1 MSPSPWRSRATAALP
16 AVLLIAVDVA
26 VGGNVLRDDTG
37 WRLGGSVAVAVVIGL
52 AVLVRR
58 RWPVPVLVFVLAVS
72 AAAAFL
78 GVLWDP
84 FAGAALVLHVVA
96 LGRDRLLPLLG
107 ACAVAAVAGVAAW
120 WYVLGVP
127 LLVAAWA
134 AGRAA
139 HAHRAQAEQ
148 LELQRQHQI
157 RTDERLRIAREL
169 HDVVTH
175 GMGLIAVKAGVAN
188 HVAESRPDEA
198 REALR
203 IIEETSREALGEM
216 RRLLSALREDAEPPG
231 ELADLPR
238 LAERA
243 ASAGVA
249 VELDVDV
256 ADLPR
261 PVELAAFRIVQE
273 AVTNVVKHAAPARCR
288 VVVRAHAGEVRIEV
302 TDDGA
307 RSPGPVR
314 PGHGIVGMSERAALY
329 GGELTAEPL
338 PHGGFRVAA
347 RLRCAPAEVPVA

>member
-16 AVLLIAVDVA
+16 AVLLIAVDIA
-26 VGGNVLRDDTG
+26 VGGNLLRDDSG
-37 WRLGGSVAVAVVIGL
+37 WRLGGSVAVAGVLGL
-52 AVLVRR
+52 AVLLRR
-58 RWPVPVLVFVLAVS
+58 WWPVPVLVFVLAMS
-72 AAAAFL
+72 SAAAFL

-84 FAGAALVLHVVA
+84 FAAAALVLYVVA

-107 ACAVAAVAGVAAW
+107 ACAVAAVAGFAAW
-120 WYVLGVP
+120 WYLLGVP

-139 HAHRAQAEQ
+139 HAHRAQAER
-148 LELQRQHQI
+148 LERQRQHQI
-157 RTDERLRIAREL
+157 RIDERLRIAREL

-188 HVAESRPDEA
+188 HVARSRPEEA

-203 IIEETSREALGEM
+203 VIEETSREALGEM
-216 RRLLSALREDAEPPG
+216 RRLLSALRDDTEPPG
-231 ELADLPR
+231 GLADLPR
-238 LAERA
+238 LAERTA
-243 ASAGVA
+243 PAGVT
-249 VELDVDV
+249 VELDVDA
-256 ADLPR
+256 ADLPQ

-288 VVVRAHAGEVRIEV
+288 VVVRANAGEVRIEV

-307 RSPGPVR
+307 RPRGPVR
-314 PGHGIVGMSERAALY
+314 PGHGIVGMTERAALY

-338 PHGGFRVAA
+338 PDKGFRVRAS
-347 RLRCAPAEVPVA
+347 LRYEPAEVPVA